1 MNAMTKTTY
10 AATAPDG
17 SQHTRTSHRSY
28 THAVLLEGDEG
39 WGAVGFCGRA
49 DLAQKKQGE
58 HPGSIVVECDV
69 LDAEPTDDAVP
80 EATEDE
86 TATDERTWT
95 SAADGVPGPEAEQP
109 VEPKPTISALVKRLL
124 MDETLDY
131 ASIVERVVAEF
142 PDAKTT
148 ARSVASVAAV
158 MRKHG
163 HQVPMRRKP
172 RKGGKD

>member
-1 MNAMTKTTY
+1 MTKTTY

-28 THAVLLEGDEG
+28 THAVLLEDNGPEG
-39 WGAVGFCGRA
+39 PVWTAVGFCGRA
-49 DLAQKKQGE
+49 DLARKKQGE

-69 LDAEPTDDAVP
+69 LGAEPTDDAAP
-80 EATEDE
+80 EAAEEE

-95 SAADGVPGPEAEQP
+95 SAADGTPGPEAEQP

-131 ASIVERVVAEF
+131 ASIVEQVVAEF
-142 PDAKTT
+142 PDARTT

-158 MRKHG
+158 MRKKG
-163 HQVPMRRKP
+163 VDVPL
-172 RKGGKD
+172 RKGSKG